1 MDFHSWL
8 LHRPA
13 LGLPHLDPWIYGS
26 GPTIIDLQAQLAALL
41 ATKGVPTAYCECS
54 KKCPAAI
61 KKLGAPSIANPW
73 HALKALTSK
82 PGNNFQ
88 YVLRSDLMDFMDSKA
103 ASKRGAQIS
112 MQKKKKKKKKDKKQ
126 NKTPSAPPVAP
137 DPSTIQLNPAH
148 FIDDERDQV
157 EQIPLA
163 QVTADSRGLAVASLS
178 EALPYLREPKNISSD
193 FCPGFDDH

>member
-88 YVLRSDLMDFMDSKA
+88 YVLLFKSVCAKSASSSSKPLDLMQVEEPFTLVI
-103 ASKRGAQIS
+103 RRVYFVWAQLFKTSAHIPHS
-112 MQKKKKKKKKDKKQ
+112 MTPKKD
-126 NKTPSAPPVAP
+126 
-137 DPSTIQLNPAH
+137 H
-148 FIDDERDQV
+148 
-157 EQIPLA
+157 
-163 QVTADSRGLAVASLS
+163 SL
-178 EALPYLREPKNISSD
+178 
-193 FCPGFDDH
+193 